1 MPAQIDAVG
10 IDRFL
15 AGKLKGGG
23 QDVVDFAQKGL
34 LGAWVVVAS
43 AQRGEHEDDPRFAV
57 GTGSLVVVGRGLC
70 STMDR
75 VPFMR
80 HNHDALGRLKVG
92 RFAKNG

>member
-15 AGKLKGGG
+15 AGEIKGGG

-43 AQRGEHEDDPRFAV
+43 AQRGDVDCGLPV
-57 GTGSLVVVGRGLC
+57 GFRT
-70 STMDR
+70 
-75 VPFMR
+75 
-80 HNHDALGRLKVG
+80 ALTGRLAF
-92 RFAKNG
+92 RRIQRIAAA